1 MPKYSS
7 ILTYIQANRKDATM
21 KLMELYQ
28 DRIIGAI
35 RGLDRI
41 RFRGTL
47 RLLANQNGL
56 RKFMSFTRVLLKDF
70 GGWAEGL
77 TAMIRQSCRAK
88 ADELGIET
96 HYLERPSIDKEK
108 YAREIAESKG
118 IKEGPICMLS
128 TVEPCIAP
136 MVKGNKRQKKLQ
148 LVMAHRKCI
157 FVYHY
162 FNDPVFGFGHVRI
175 QSWLPFNIFI
185 CLNGRHWLEKQL
197 QSKGIG
203 YSKDGNCFPWIED
216 IEAGQDLLNKQL
228 ETNWSDI
235 LMKLASK
242 SCPALAEVVRPL
254 RPEYYWSADDTE
266 WATDIMFKSK
276 KALDALYPS
285 LLHHAMRVSDSA
297 SVMRYFGRRELGG
310 SYPDEI
316 VSDYRRRY
324 EGIRVKHSKNYN
336 SIKMYNKRGSI
347 LRIETT
353 INSTR
358 DFKVYRH
365 PDDNLNRP
373 ASWQKMRKGVADLH
387 RRCKISDQCNNRYA
401 DALASAQVEEKLKEI
416 VAPACNKIRKNGKR
430 YRGLNPWQEQDYQLP
445 SFLAKGE
452 NTLNGFRNKDLRG
465 WLYPESEDAD
475 AQQHRK
481 YAGRTTRRIK
491 LLRAHGLVR
500 KVAKENRYVLTSK
513 GRKFACAL
521 MCASAV
527 DIKGL
532 TQLVA

>member
-1 MPKYSS
+1 
-7 ILTYIQANRKDATM
+7 M
-21 KLMELYQ
+21 KLIELYQ
-28 DRIIGAI
+28 DKIIGAI

-47 RLLANQNGL
+47 RLLANQNGM
-56 RKFMSFTRVLLKDF
+56 RKFMSFTSVLLKDF
-70 GGWAEGL
+70 STWAEGL
-77 TAMIRQSCRAK
+77 TTMIRQSCRAK

-96 HYLERPSIDKEK
+96 RYLERPSIDKEK
-108 YAREIAESKG
+108 LAREIAESKG
-118 IKEGPICMLS
+118 VGEGSICMLS
-128 TVEPCIAP
+128 AVEPCIAP

-197 QSKGIG
+197 QRQGIG

-216 IEAGQDLLNKQL
+216 SDAAQNLLNKQL
-228 ETNWSDI
+228 ETNWPDM
-235 LMKLASK
+235 LMKLALK
-242 SCPALAEVVRPL
+242 SCPALAEVIRPL
-254 RPEYYWSADDTE
+254 NPEYYWSADNTE
-266 WATDIMFKSK
+266 WATDIMFQSVES
-276 KALDALYPS
+276 LDEVYRS
-285 LLHHAMRVSDSA
+285 LLHHAMHVSDSR
-297 SVMRYFGRRELGG
+297 SVMRYFGRRQLRGV
-310 SYPDEI
+310 YPDEI
-316 VSDYRRRY
+316 ISDYRRRY
-324 EGIRVKHSKNYN
+324 EGIRVKHWKNYN
-336 SIKMYNKRGSI
+336 SVKMYNKSGSI

-365 PDDNLNRP
+365 PDDDQKRP
-373 ASWQKMRKGVADLH
+373 PSWQKMRKGVADLH
-387 RRCKISDQCNNRYA
+387 RRCQISDQCNERYA
-401 DALASAQVEEKLKEI
+401 DMLASAQVAEKLKEI
-416 VAPACNKIRKNGKR
+416 VAPACNKIRKKGKS
-430 YRGLNPWQEQDYQLP
+430 YRGLNPWQEQDYQLL

-452 NTLNGFRNKDLRG
+452 NNLNGFRNKDLRR

-475 AQQHRK
+475 KQQRRRC
-481 YAGRTTRRIK
+481 AGRTTRRIK
-491 LLRAHGLVR
+491 LLRVHGLVK

-513 GRKFACAL
+513 GRKFTCAL
-521 MCASAV
+521 MCASAA

-532 TQLVA
+532 TELAA